1 MKIKK
6 IIIIYL
12 LKNFPFLFKIL
23 YKFKNNY
30 LDNFR
35 IFFKNSKNNIL
46 TIKYKKIILK
56 IITNLKN
63 GGVDKV
69 LFLDGI
75 YEKEILDLF
84 RKKIKKN
91 SICLDIGANIG
102 FHSLFL
108 SKISKKVISFEP
120 IKSLYDQFN
129 ESIKINNIKN
139 IKTYNF
145 GVSNKKEEK
154 LIYQNFQNI
163 GASSV
168 IKRNTFDKKEKI
180 KLVKLDNFLI
190 KQKIDFIKMD
200 IEGYE
205 FFAFLGMQ
213 NIIKKYKPKI
223 VFEFSP
229 SIYDLIDKTISL
241 KILFFLKDNDYKLYD
256 VDNDYKEITKKNFTN
271 FIKHYQFD
279 QTNIYCEIDKDN
291 L

>member
-139 IKTYNF
+139 I
-145 GVSNKKEEK
+145 
-154 LIYQNFQNI
+154 
-163 GASSV
+163 
-168 IKRNTFDKKEKI
+168 
-180 KLVKLDNFLI
+180 
-190 KQKIDFIKMD
+190 
-200 IEGYE
+200 
-205 FFAFLGMQ
+205 
-213 NIIKKYKPKI
+213 
-223 VFEFSP
+223 
-229 SIYDLIDKTISL
+229 
-241 KILFFLKDNDYKLYD
+241 
-256 VDNDYKEITKKNFTN
+256 
-271 FIKHYQFD
+271 
-279 QTNIYCEIDKDN
+279 
-291 L
+291 